1 MNLSKVILVQ
11 PPIEDF
17 YLTKKRTIP
26 YGLACI
32 AASVQK
38 QGFDVEILD
47 ALATNKTRT
56 IAYPEEFSYLEQF
69 YGQKDNTRFSL
80 FHEFKHFGYSYEYIA
95 TQIRDKQPF
104 VVGISSLFTAYYNEA
119 LKTAQKIK
127 KFFPQCKIVLGG
139 HHPTQFAKKTLQY
152 NSIDFVLRGEGET
165 SMGLLCKALQNNSN
179 PEKNQNIKQIPGI
192 AFRKNNSFFISDP
205 LWLKD
210 LNEAPLPAFN
220 LINHKFYQRK
230 NGTSSIVV
238 SSRGCPM
245 QCSYCSVSALSSYA
259 PFRQRSIDNV
269 IQEIKYQIKNQEIGF
284 IDFEDENLCLNK
296 QWFLSLFSQI
306 KQITANRNIELRAMN
321 GLYPP
326 AIDEDIILMM
336 KGSGFKT
343 LNLSLGSI
351 CKKQLE
357 KFKRKNVRASFEN
370 ALYLARK
377 HDLECVSYIIAA
389 APDQNA
395 QSSLED
401 LLYLA
406 QKRTLIG
413 LSIYYPAPGSL
424 DYKLYANKN
433 IFPKNFSLM
442 RSSALPLDH
451 KTSRI
456 QAVTLLRL
464 SRILNFMKHLK
475 DTNDTIGKPEA
486 FFDHQ
491 FQSPDIQTIGR
502 QTISKK
508 LLQWFFYDGKIR
520 GVNSDGQVYSHLI
533 DIDLTREFIKKI
545 QKIEI
550 AGSVKS

>member
-32 AASVQK
+32 AASLQK

-47 ALATNKTRT
+47 ALATNKAKT
-56 IAYPEEFSYLEQF
+56 IAYPEEFSYLKQF

-104 VVGISSLFTAYYNEA
+104 VVGISSLFTAYHNEA

-127 KFFPQCKIVLGG
+127 KFSPECKIVLGG
-139 HHPTQFAKKTLQY
+139 HHPTQFAKKALQCS
-152 NSIDFVLRGEGET
+152 SIDFVLRGEGET

-179 PEKNQNIKQIPGI
+179 LEQNQNIKQIPGI

-269 IQEIKYQIKNQEIGF
+269 IQEIKYQIKNQKIGF

-351 CKKQLE
+351 CIKQLE

-370 ALYLARK
+370 ALCLARK

-413 LSIYYPAPGSL
+413 LSIYYPAPGSF
-424 DYKLYANKN
+424 DYKLYENEN
-433 IFPKNFSLM
+433 IFPKHFSLM

-491 FQSPDIQTIGR
+491 FQPSDR

-533 DIDLTREFIKKI
+533 DIDLTQKFIKKI